1 MQMIAFLLL
10 LIINIWILSQTREPQ
25 KLIEVREKYRIL
37 REHLDATNNEKF
49 HMLVQRIP
57 ITGIL
62 RMNGAVGYNTN
73 KGGDIAVCL
82 DGETNEIFHVLIH
95 ELAHCTVKE
104 YDHSEQFW
112 DNYIELR
119 DICVK
124 IGIYEKIPNKT
135 EFCGEHVQDK

>member
-1 MQMIAFLLL
+1 MIAFLLL

-73 KGGDIAVCL
+73 KGGDITVCL
-82 DGETNEIFHVLIH
+82 DVETN
-95 ELAHCTVKE
+95 
-104 YDHSEQFW
+104 
-112 DNYIELR
+112 
-119 DICVK
+119 
-124 IGIYEKIPNKT
+124 
-135 EFCGEHVQDK
+135 